1 MTLTYISCSSDF
13 YTFYVNV
20 PLSLGCMIRKVS
32 AEDIAIRG
40 NGTGME
46 YMCPTRHFV
55 YIFFNPVFQVSTAK
69 NEINLFNNHVLI
81 VAPVTFAPAGA
92 MTPSAE
98 FLCYLGDMLSGGC
111 ELSTTTR
118 ENHQEEVLGSA
129 TSSLFMPHSC
139 VRSAMLHA
147 SETWPLT
154 MPNLQRLQGNDRAM
168 IRQIC
173 NVRLQDIVTTRSNEL
188 LVLLGI
194 EESDLILKERRL
206 RWYGHVERS
215 NGAVKT
221 AFDIQVDGK
230 SGPGRPKMTWKQL
243 TEGLQRVDQPS

>member
-32 AEDIAIRG
+32 AEDFAIRG
-40 NGTGME
+40 NGTGLE

-98 FLCYLGDMLSGGC
+98 FLLIYKSPWCFLPRLESVGLSAQEKKRKIDFQNGHHGGHLGFPFGIIL
-111 ELSTTTR
+111 
-118 ENHQEEVLGSA
+118 
-129 TSSLFMPHSC
+129 
-139 VRSAMLHA
+139 A
-147 SETWPLT
+147 SF
-154 MPNLQRLQGNDRAM
+154 
-168 IRQIC
+168 
-173 NVRLQDIVTTRSNEL
+173 
-188 LVLLGI
+188 
-194 EESDLILKERRL
+194 DL
-206 RWYGHVERS
+206 
-215 NGAVKT
+215 
-221 AFDIQVDGK
+221 
-230 SGPGRPKMTWKQL
+230 
-243 TEGLQRVDQPS
+243 